1 MSQPLLMMQRSTN
14 PGKSPAVTG
23 SEGQKYP
30 LADAGRTHVGFV
42 SGFTQK
48 WAHDSFVVAVA
59 AHREDSIDF
68 AWIRKVRVGQEVQQT
83 EHVVWDLGLWAF
95 CPSASEHAGQQHIC
109 CVRPDKMQSPGSTR
123 GKNLKLAWH

>member
-83 EHVVWDLGLWAF
+83 EHVSVTDPVWNEKFEFFIQGTEVIIFSIWDYDLTGG
-95 CPSASEHAGQQHIC
+95 E
-109 CVRPDKMQSPGSTR
+109 
-123 GKNLKLAWH
+123 